1 MKFLY
6 IIFMGNKNLL
16 SLLSLSFPFRFGK
29 EKKLKGKG
37 EPNTM
42 QNTEE
47 SNTSVGKPFDKNDAI
62 LFVNINSVKPNPYQP
77 RKSFDD
83 DALTELAN
91 SIKKHGIL
99 QPILTEK
106 IADDEY
112 RIIAGERR
120 YRAANMVGLETI
132 PIIIKEFSNLERME
146 IAVTENVQREDLN
159 PIEEAMAYYYLLS
172 EGGLSQEEVSERIG
186 KSRSSIANSVRLLN
200 LPQGM
205 QDALL
210 ENKITAG
217 HARALLQA
225 KNPADRETIFNLIVN
240 EGISVR
246 TAENL
251 ANDYNNGGRAFAK
264 PLSQML
270 AHQNKNE
277 GDKSSEDVT
286 IPVDESDSGESLYN
300 RDIIVGIQDKFIKLL
315 GTKVGLS
322 GTYNKGKLVISY
334 NSYQALEKLF
344 EKMGG
349 NTPLVEDEN

>member
-1 MKFLY
+1 
-6 IIFMGNKNLL
+6 MGTLNSL
-16 SLLSLSFPFRFGK
+16 SLLSLAFPFHFTKDQNGK
-29 EKKLKGKG
+29 E
-37 EPNTM
+37 
-42 QNTEE
+42 QTESPTTE
-47 SNTSVGKPFDKNDAI
+47 AIEKSNPTVGKPFDKNDAI
-62 LFVNINSVKPNPYQP
+62 LFVDINTVKPNPHQP

-83 DALTELAN
+83 EALSELAT
-91 SIKKHGIL
+91 SVKKHGIL

-106 IADDEY
+106 IADNEY

-120 YRAANMVGLETI
+120 YRAATIAGLETI
-132 PIIIKEFSNLERME
+132 PIIVKEFSNLERME
-146 IAVTENVQREDLN
+146 IAVTENVQRENLN

-186 KSRSSIANSVRLLN
+186 KSRSSIANAVRLLN

-251 ANDYNNGGRAFAK
+251 ANDYNNGGRAFSK
-264 PLSQML
+264 PVSQMI
-270 AHQNKNE
+270 QNVNVNTSNSNSK
-277 GDKSSEDVT
+277 DDVT
-286 IPVDESDSGESLYN
+286 ILPGGESDSGETLYN

-322 GTYNKGKLVISY
+322 GTYNKGKLIISY
-334 NSYQALEKLF
+334 NSYQTLEKLF

-349 NTPLVEDEN
+349 ASPLVEDEN